1 MTELSQS
8 RCAILGGGGFI
19 GTNLCRALNGRVAAL
34 KMFSRR
40 LSFPHAVSGIEW
52 ISGNFEDTDKVE
64 QAVAGCDTVFHLLT
78 ATTPASANLDMVG
91 DLNANVAGTLRLLD
105 ACRAQGVRRI
115 VYVSSGGTI
124 YGIPEQIPTPECAPK
139 SPITAY
145 GVTKLAVEKYLHLYQ
160 HLYGL
165 EYRVLRVA
173 NPFGPYQTAVKNQGV
188 IAAFMRQALQ
198 GEPINVWG
206 DGSVVRDYIYI
217 DDVISAML
225 AAAAHEGP
233 SRVFNVGTG
242 EGRSLSEI
250 VEAIEEVSGLAVPV
264 RYGAGRPIDVPRSIL
279 DITLAR
285 QELGWRPQEDFLS
298 GVQLTW
304 DWIRSLSQARR

>member
-1 MTELSQS
+1 MMDLSQS

-19 GTNLCRALNGRVAAL
+19 GTNLCRALNGQVAAL
-34 KMFSRR
+34 RVFSRR
-40 LSFPHAVSGIEW
+40 LSFPDAVSGVEW
-52 ISGNFEDTDKVE
+52 IAGDFEQIDKVQE
-64 QAVAGCDTVFHLLT
+64 AVAGCDTVFHLLT

-105 ACRAQGVRRI
+105 ACRAQGVRRV

-124 YGIPEQIPTPECAPK
+124 YGIPEHVPTPESAAT

-145 GVTKLAVEKYLHLYQ
+145 GVTKLAVEKYLHLYH

-188 IAAFMRQALQ
+188 IAAFMRQALR
-198 GEPINVWG
+198 GEPIDVWG

-225 AAAAHEGP
+225 AAATHEGP
-233 SRVFNVGTG
+233 SRVFNVGRG
-242 EGRSLSEI
+242 EGRSLAEI
-250 VEAIEEVSGLAVPV
+250 VEAIEAVSGLVIPAL
-264 RYGAGRPIDVPRSIL
+264 YGAARPIDVPRSIL

-285 QELGWRPQEDFLS
+285 QELGWQPQHDFLS
-298 GVQLTW
+298 GMQLTW
-304 DWIRSLSQARR
+304 DWIRSLP

>member
-1 MTELSQS
+1 MTALSQS

-19 GTNLCRALNGRVAAL
+19 GTNLCRALNGRAAAL
-34 KMFSRR
+34 RIFSRR
-40 LSFPHAVSGIEW
+40 LSFPNAVSGVEW
-52 ISGNFEDTDKVE
+52 IAGDFEQTDRLE
-64 QAVAGCDTVFHLLT
+64 EAVAGCDTVFHLLT
-78 ATTPASANLDMVG
+78 ATTPASSNLDMIG

-105 ACRAQGVRRI
+105 ACRAQGVRRV
-115 VYVSSGGTI
+115 VYISSGGTI
-124 YGIPEQIPTPECAPK
+124 YGIPQQVPTPETATT

-145 GVTKLAVEKYLHLYQ
+145 GVTKLAVEKYLHLYH

-173 NPFGPYQTAVKNQGV
+173 NPFGPYQTAIKNQGV
-188 IAAFMRQALQ
+188 IAAFMRQALH

-225 AAAAHEGP
+225 AAATHDGP
-233 SRVFNVGTG
+233 SRVFNVGRG
-242 EGRSLSEI
+242 EGRSLIEI
-250 VEAIEEVSGLAVPV
+250 VEAIEAVSGLTIPA
-264 RYGAGRPIDVPRSIL
+264 RYGAARPIDVPRSIL

-285 QELGWRPQEDFLS
+285 QELGWQPQHDFLS
-298 GVQLTW
+298 GMQLTW
-304 DWIRSLSQARR
+304 DWIRSLP

>member
-1 MTELSQS
+1 MMDLSQS

-34 KMFSRR
+34 RVFSRR
-40 LSFPHAVSGIEW
+40 LSFPDAVSGVEW
-52 ISGNFEDTDKVE
+52 IAGDFEQIDRVQE
-64 QAVAGCDTVFHLLT
+64 VVAGCDTVFHLLT
-78 ATTPASANLDMVG
+78 ATTQASANLDMVG

-105 ACRAQGVRRI
+105 ACRAQGVRRV

-124 YGIPEQIPTPECAPK
+124 YGIPEHVPTPESAAT

-145 GVTKLAVEKYLHLYQ
+145 GVTKLAVEKYLHLYH

-188 IAAFMRQALQ
+188 IAAFMRQALL
-198 GEPINVWG
+198 GEPIDVWG

-225 AAAAHEGP
+225 AAATHEGP
-233 SRVFNVGTG
+233 SRVFNVGRG
-242 EGRSLSEI
+242 EGRSLAEI
-250 VEAIEEVSGLAVPV
+250 VEAIEAVSGLTIPS
-264 RYGAGRPIDVPRSIL
+264 RYGAARPIDVPRSIL

-285 QELGWRPQEDFLS
+285 QELGWQPQHDFLS
-298 GVQLTW
+298 GMQLTW
-304 DWIRSLSQARR
+304 DWIRSLP